1 MSADFS
7 IRPVATP
14 APTQFVPNAVRDAVK
29 TELPVQQTVTPSV
42 VVQQARNDVAALA
55 AVPDQ
60 ISRQITFDRD
70 SAMVVYQSVDQR
82 TSEVV
87 RQYPEDAMLRR
98 RAYFRSLD
106 MMSAEKALT
115 PNPVEKKA

>member
-14 APTQFVPNAVRDAVK
+14 APAQFVPAAREAVK
-29 TELPVQQTVTPSV
+29 TELPAQQTVTPSV
-42 VVQQARNDVAALA
+42 VIQQARNDVAALA
-55 AVPDQ
+55 AIPDQ

-70 SAMVVYQSVDQR
+70 AATVVYQSVDER

-87 RQYPEDAMLRR
+87 RQYPDDAILRR
-98 RAYFRSLD
+98 RAYFRTLD
-106 MMSAEKALT
+106 MMSAEKT
-115 PNPVEKKA
+115 PAPEPIEKRA